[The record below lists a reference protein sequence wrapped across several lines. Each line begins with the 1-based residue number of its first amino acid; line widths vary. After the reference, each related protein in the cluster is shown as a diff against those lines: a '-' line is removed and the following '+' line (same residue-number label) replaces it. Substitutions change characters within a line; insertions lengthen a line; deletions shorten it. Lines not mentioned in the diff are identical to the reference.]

1 MQGLKHIETD
11 GSSGE
16 HGSVNGTYITPY
28 DCGIV
33 SCMSESVGSAM
44 YKVEVVT
51 LIISRGM
58 EPYMNLQMNTNLKY
72 KGKSDTN

>member
-1 MQGLKHIETD
+1 
-11 GSSGE
+11 
-16 HGSVNGTYITPY
+16 
-28 DCGIV
+28 
-33 SCMSESVGSAM
+33 MSESVGSAM

-51 LIISRGM
+51 LIVSRGR